1 MNIFFL
7 AGKCLPIHAYS
18 LDERPLGGTE
28 TSIIRVAD
36 YLHRAGH
43 EVTVFSSHRSPPK
56 SSPRYRF
63 VSDISDAGSADVL
76 IAVQEWWP
84 LFWPIKA
91 SKRIF
96 WTGDGAEQYLTFGLG
111 DKRVQ
116 RQIDFLLVASNWHA
130 QHLCEESGF
139 PAGRTVSVGCG
150 VHLEWFNGEEQR
162 NRKILIYTSTPYRGL
177 ELVPK
182 LYLELKKRHPDL
194 ELRVFSGLS
203 VYDTD
208 SKFTGPRKV
217 QFDELLPII
226 KSLPDCHYFGNILQ
240 QDLARE
246 LMRSGLYFYP
256 NTWRETA
263 CICCIE
269 AKAAGCPIVTTNY
282 GALSET
288 VGQGGIVI
296 DSQPGTDEYDRQFL
310 NACDN
315 VLCDDQLFSQLSE
328 RGQFEVSKQFSWE
341 HVGQRFLDLLSTF

>member
-36 YLHRAGH
+36 FLQKAGH
-43 EVTVFSSHRSPPK
+43 EVTVFSSHRSPPE
-56 SSPRYRF
+56 SSPKYRS
-63 VSDISDAGSADVL
+63 VADISTAEPADIL
-76 IAVQEWWP
+76 IAVQDWWP

-91 SKRIF
+91 SRRMF
-96 WTGDGAEQYLTFGLG
+96 WTGDGAEQYLTYGLG

-116 RQIDFLLVASNWHA
+116 KQIDLLLVASNWHA

-139 PAGRTVSVGCG
+139 PISRTVSVGCG
-150 VHLEWFNGEEQR
+150 VNLDWFGGGEQR
-162 NRKILIYTSTPYRGL
+162 NRKRLIYTSTPYRGL
-177 ELVPK
+177 ELVPS
-182 LYLELKKRHPDL
+182 LYLELKKKHPDL

-208 SKFTGPRKV
+208 TKFSGLRKQ
-217 QFDELLPII
+217 QFDDLLPII
-226 KSLPDCHYFGNILQ
+226 KSLPDCQYFGNILQ

-288 VGQGGIVI
+288 VGKGGIVI
-296 DSQPGTDEYDRQFL
+296 DSQP
-310 NACDN
+310 
-315 VLCDDQLFSQLSE
+315 
-328 RGQFEVSKQFSWE
+328 E
-341 HVGQRFLDLLSTF
+341 H